1 MDDSCMTQRPTC
13 PDWINHGLQHFAQSW
28 PDVEIR
34 VVCGRM
40 FAQKGQSNEDFKA
53 AWSAGIAHEMK
64 CLFGSSEQIL
74 NSVRNFPLHRAFMI
88 GDHGTLTEM
97 RAFVHH
103 QGDQIT
109 QRRVPTASY
118 LLDKPLTKAV
128 IYLPE
133 WEQPYQTFLLNHFSV
148 DEIGPR
154 AVQNGMVAVFHHEL
168 GHVAHY
174 ASAQPKEYP
183 ARLRELTAD
192 QNAKATMFSL
202 GLSDAFNTYA
212 LFSALN
218 IYINKTSLDERNY
231 WNWQSVDVPSA
242 PFNARYFPNELK
254 AVWELKKHADIYNS
268 DSPRAMLAKLPDI
281 VARAKFTYPET
292 HQLAQ
297 KILHATKVFV
307 PDMAL

>member
-1 MDDSCMTQRPTC
+1 MTQRPTC

-28 PDVEIR
+28 PDVELR

-40 FAQKGQSNEDFKA
+40 FAQKGQSNQDFKA

-64 CLFGSSEQIL
+64 CLFGPSEQIM
-74 NSVRNFPLHRAFMI
+74 NSVHNYPPHRAFMI

-133 WEQPYQTFLLNHFSV
+133 WEQPYQTLLLNHFLA
-148 DEIGPR
+148 DEIGPQATQNSMR
-154 AVQNGMVAVFHHEL
+154 AVFYHEL

-174 ASAQPKEYP
+174 ASAQPKEYS
-183 ARLRELTAD
+183 ARLREITAD
-192 QNAKATMFSL
+192 QNAKATMRSL

-218 IYINKTSLDERNY
+218 IYINPSSLDDRNY
-231 WNWQSVDVPSA
+231 WNWQSVEVPSV
-242 PFNARYFPNELK
+242 PFNVRRFPNELK
-254 AVWELKKHADIYNS
+254 AVWELKNRADVYRS
-268 DSPRAMLAKLPDI
+268 DGPKTMLARLPDI
-281 VARAKFTYPET
+281 IEQGQFTYPET
-292 HQLAQ
+292 YQLAQ

-307 PDMAL
+307 PGMAL